1 MNSEVFTNILS
12 AQVQANASKFIGRR
26 FILQQVDEPKHA
38 AKAAKEVFRA
48 KRWTI
53 PDWPSQSPDLN
64 PTEPFI
70 S

>member
-1 MNSEVFTNILS
+1 MNSEVFRNILS
-12 AQVQANASKFIGRR
+12 AQVQANISKLICRR
-26 FILQQVDEPKHA
+26 FILQQDNDPKH
-38 AKAAKEVFRA
+38 AAKEVFRA